1 MKSSCAPAA
10 SSVCYFDFL
19 LKSSIILNNPKQIPL
34 FKLPPTDLYSLI
46 LGSSWQFPV
55 SIHFKT
61 DLQNYPKTIHRVI
74 PQSFREHKCRGKWAK
89 RFAED
94 GKGCLLS
101 TALFSSCRS
110 WSWNFRGPQPKWINV
125 FFSEARQGRE
135 FSKCSH

>member
-10 SSVCYFDFL
+10 SSVCYLDFL

-74 PQSFREHKCRGKWAK
+74 PQSFREHECRGKWA
-89 RFAED
+89 RCFTGLYGLAPEYIIV
-94 GKGCLLS
+94 LFLS
-101 TALFSSCRS
+101 EL
-110 WSWNFRGPQPKWINV
+110 IM
-125 FFSEARQGRE
+125 ELQGT
-135 FSKCSH
+135 STQMD